1 MNEELAWRVLQELL
15 HYGVQ
20 EICIC
25 PGGRNAPFCF
35 ILRQNE
41 QITSYYWHEERSA
54 AFFAIGRSR
63 ATKRPVAIIVTSGTA
78 AGELLPAAMEA
89 HYSGIP
95 LILITADRP
104 RRMRGS
110 GAPQSAEQVGLYG
123 KYAHFALDIEGDE
136 PCSLK
141 GWTQMGACHINVC
154 LEEPISTEQKYPL
167 HLSNAKSNNSPV
179 LSRGSFETFLKKI
192 ERPLVMVSTL
202 REEAKEVVQDFLVEL
217 NAPVYLEGVSQ
228 LRESSKLKELRYY
241 NPDYKQAGFDSIIRI
256 GGIPTHR
263 AWRDLEEYRLSVFSI
278 SEMPFKGL
286 SYGDIEVADCASY
299 FRNYFPIK
307 KFSFDDE
314 ARERNTQF
322 SLNLKALLLE
332 EPSSEPSLINSL
344 SELIPEHSNVFLG
357 NSMPIR
363 NWDTAASLE
372 CKNFQI
378 EATRGLN
385 GIDGQLSCFF
395 GLANPKKENWAIL
408 GDLTTLY
415 DLSAPWILPQLEA
428 ENIKLVILNNFGGRI
443 FARKFREIEIQNIHN
458 THFEHF
464 AKLWQLPYDRWEQ
477 VPNKA
482 NIASRA
488 IIELVSNF
496 DATER
501 FWKRY
506 NELKKDICSHFH

>member
-1 MNEELAWRVLQELL
+1 MNEELAWRVLQELI

-54 AFFAIGRSR
+54 SFFALGRSR

-89 HYSGIP
+89 HYSGVP
-95 LILITADRP
+95 LILVTADRP
-104 RRMRGS
+104 RKMRGS

-123 KYAHFALDIEGDE
+123 QYAHLALDIEGNE
-136 PCSLK
+136 PFSLN
-141 GWTQMGACHINVC
+141 GWTQKGACHINVC
-154 LEEPISTEQKYPL
+154 LGEPISNDEKFPL
-167 HLSNAKSNNSPV
+167 HLSSVKSNHSQTP
-179 LSRGSFETFLKKI
+179 SRESFETFLQKI

-202 REEAKEVVQDFLVEL
+202 REEAKDAVQDFLLKL

-228 LRESSKLKELRYY
+228 LRESPKLQELKVYH
-241 NPDYKQAGFDSIIRI
+241 PDYQQAGFDSIIRI

-263 AWRDLEEYRLSVFSI
+263 AWRDLEESRLSVFSI

-286 SYGDIEVADCASY
+286 SYGELEVADCARY
-299 FRNYFPIK
+299 FQNYSPIK
-307 KFSFDDE
+307 QFSFDGE
-314 ARERNTQF
+314 VKKRNVQF
-322 SLNLKALLLE
+322 ALNLKELLFE
-332 EPSSEPSLINSL
+332 EPFSEPSLLNSL
-344 SELIPEHSNVFLG
+344 SELIPANSTIFLG

-363 NWDTAASLE
+363 NWDTAASFD

-378 EATRGLN
+378 EASRGLN
-385 GIDGQLSCFF
+385 GIDGQLSCFL
-395 GLANPKKENWAIL
+395 GLTKPKKENWAIL

-415 DLSAPWILPQLEA
+415 DLAAPWILPQLEA
-428 ENIKLVILNNFGGRI
+428 EDIKLVILNNYGGRI

-464 AKLWQLPYDRWEQ
+464 AKLWQLPYERWEQ
-477 VPNKA
+477 VPNKT

-506 NELKKDICSHFH
+506 NELKKGICSHFH